1 MIKKIFLVLILFTAI
16 LLNSCDQ
23 CIGNAGDELQLYGG
37 IEFKINNSISF
48 AEKDTL
54 IIKKKW
60 TEQIKDSLSYKWI
73 QFYKY
78 DTLILN
84 TNNDY
89 EQKLNGKI
97 YPASMLIT
105 LQNSEN
111 NENVNDT
118 AWLTFGKYHYEIL
131 GIQNTVK
138 RSGKCNDNLT
148 TLEKN
153 IHLNGIKANLLKN
166 ETYSNIF
173 KIENQTI
180 TFLP

>member
-1 MIKKIFLVLILFTAI
+1 M
-16 LLNSCDQ
+16 
-23 CIGNAGDELQLYGG
+23 ELQPYGG
-37 IEFKINNSISF
+37 FKFDIDNAISF

-78 DTLILN
+78 DTFILN

-131 GIQNTVK
+131 GIQNIVE
-138 RSGKCNDNLT
+138 RLGKCKSKLNF
-148 TLEKN
+148 LEKN
-153 IHLNGIKANLLKN
+153 IHLNGVKADLLKN
-166 ETYSNIF
+166 ETYANIF
-173 KIENQTI
+173 KIDNQI
-180 TFLP
+180 VTFLP